1 VSKRDYYEVLEV
13 TRTASDTEIKSSY
26 RRLAMKFHPD
36 RNAGDQ
42 LAEEKFKECAE
53 AYAILADAEKR
64 SLYDRFGHAG
74 VKSAAGGG
82 AGFDPSVFAEF
93 GDFADI
99 LGNMFGFGDLFGG
112 GGGRRRGG
120 PQRGADLRY
129 DLEISFEES
138 AKGAETSIQI
148 PRQETCEK
156 CSGSG
161 AAPGSTAST
170 CPQCKGHG
178 QVRYQQGFFTVARTC
193 AQCAGAGKIITKPCT
208 QCRGAGRVARERKIT
223 VKIPPGIA
231 TGQQLRL
238 IGEGEAG
245 SAGGPAGHLYVVVHV
260 HEHAFFR
267 RDGMNLFCEIPVN
280 FTTVTLGGEIQVPT
294 LEGHEM
300 VKVPEG
306 TQTGT
311 TLRLKAKG
319 MPDVNGRGR
328 GDLFATVQVQTP
340 RKLTRDQ
347 RKLIEDLAKALP
359 TDKFEPRA
367 RGGDEQDERNL
378 FDRVKDMFG

>member
-1 VSKRDYYEVLEV
+1 VSKRDYYEILGIAK
-13 TRTASDTEIKSSY
+13 TASDSDIKSAY
-26 RRLAMKFHPD
+26 RKLAMKYHPD
-36 RNAGDQ
+36 RNPGDTV
-42 LAEEKFKECAE
+42 AEEKFKEAAE

-74 VKSAAGGG
+74 VRSAAGAGG
-82 AGFDPSVFAEF
+82 GFDPSVFQEF

-99 LGNMFGFGDLFGG
+99 LGNMFGFGDLF

-129 DLEISFEES
+129 DLEISFEEAARGS
-138 AKGAETSIQI
+138 ETVIQI
-148 PRQETCEK
+148 PRQENCETCH
-156 CSGSG
+156 GSG
-161 AAPGSTAST
+161 AAPGSAPAT
-170 CPQCKGHG
+170 CPQCRGQG
-178 QVRYQQGFFTVARTC
+178 QVRFQQGFFTVARTC
-193 AQCAGAGKIITKPCT
+193 P
-208 QCRGAGRVARERKIT
+208 QCRGAGKIVTRPCAACHGAGQVSKERKIT

-238 IGEGEAG
+238 QGEGEAG

-260 HEHAFFR
+260 QEHEFFR
-267 RDGMNLFCEIPVN
+267 RDGVNLFCEIPVN
-280 FTTVTLGGEIQVPT
+280 FTTVALGGEIQVPT
-294 LEGHEM
+294 LDGPET

-311 TLRLKAKG
+311 TLRLKGKG
-319 MPDVNGRGR
+319 MPDVGGRGR

-340 RKLTRDQ
+340 KKLTRDQ
-347 RKLIEDLAKALP
+347 RRLIEQLAVALP
-359 TDKFEPRA
+359 AEKFEPRP
-367 RGGDEQDERNL
+367 RGEDDAQEERNL